1 VFAFILVGDSFME
14 FPIAYEALLRWVVAL
29 IIGVKALEK
38 VVAAVKELVQSPRV
52 VEPGEVSTSPT
63 TVVLRGVNA

>member
-38 VVAAVKELVQSPRV
+38 VVAAIKEV
-52 VEPGEVSTSPT
+52 
-63 TVVLRGVNA
+63 A